1 MNHYYWLVLYVYDG
15 SGNIGSRAFSLPCS
29 PWPLEFGLLIFSLFW
44 VQWVMP
50 QTVAGLLACWKGRFG
65 RCRNI
70 NLGHDITLSF
80 VEHLKVEKCRHFE
93 DCENSVLY
101 LKFSLVK
108 SLFEWVNAFGPYSW
122 CNMFKVID
130 SCSFCT

>member
-1 MNHYYWLVLYVYDG
+1 
-15 SGNIGSRAFSLPCS
+15 
-29 PWPLEFGLLIFSLFW
+29 
-44 VQWVMP
+44 MP
-50 QTVAGLLACWKGRFG
+50 QTAAGLLACWKGRFG

-70 NLGHDITLSF
+70 NLGHDITLPF